1 MMKFKTFILI
11 IFFICFSEISISHEN
26 KIAYLDLNFIMGN
39 SIAGKSI
46 TSQLEKNHK
55 KNIKNFEKIEEE
67 LKKEEAEIIS
77 QKSVISK
84 EEFEK
89 KIISLRD
96 KANNYRK
103 ERNNNIDNLNNKRMN
118 ATTKMIALIKPILSD
133 YSQKNSISLI
143 IQKRNIIIGKT
154 SLDITSDILKIVDEK
169 IKEISLD

>member
-1 MMKFKTFILI
+1 MKLKILLLI
-11 IFFICFSEISISHEN
+11 IFFIFFSKNPVLAEN
-26 KIAYLDLNFIMGN
+26 KTVYLDLDIIMSN
-39 SIAGKSI
+39 SKAGKSI
-46 TSQLEKNHK
+46 NAQLEKKHK
-55 KNIKNFEKIEEE
+55 KNIKNFQKIEEE
-67 LKKEEAEIIS
+67 LKKEETEIIS

-89 KIISLRD
+89 KIIILRD

-103 ERNNNIDNLNNKRMN
+103 ERNSNIDNLNNERMN

-154 SLDITSDILKIVDEK
+154 SLDITPDILEIVDEK

>member
-1 MMKFKTFILI
+1 MKLKILLII
-11 IFFICFSEISISHEN
+11 IFFIFFSKISASEEN
-26 KIAYLDLNFIMGN
+26 KIVYLDLNIIMSN
-39 SIAGKSI
+39 SKAGKSI
-46 TSQLEKNHK
+46 NAQLEKKHK
-55 KNIKNFEKIEEE
+55 NNIKNFQKIEEE
-67 LKKEEAEIIS
+67 LKKEETEIIS

-89 KIISLRD
+89 KIIILRD

-103 ERNNNIDNLNNKRMN
+103 ERNSNIDNLNNERMN

-154 SLDITSDILKIVDEK
+154 SLDITPDILEIVDEK

>member
-1 MMKFKTFILI
+1 MKLKISLLI
-11 IFFICFSEISISHEN
+11 IFFIFFSKNPVLAEN
-26 KIAYLDLNFIMGN
+26 KTVYLDLNIIMSN

-46 TSQLEKNHK
+46 NAQLEEKHK

-67 LKKEEAEIIS
+67 LKKEEEEIIS

-89 KIISLRD
+89 KIINLRD

-154 SLDITSDILKIVDEK
+154 SLDITPDILEIVDEK
-169 IKEISLD
+169 IKEISLN

>member
-1 MMKFKTFILI
+1 MKLKILLLI
-11 IFFICFSEISISHEN
+11 IFFIFFSKNPVLAEN
-26 KIAYLDLNFIMGN
+26 KTVYLDLDIIMTN
-39 SIAGKSI
+39 SKAGKSI
-46 TSQLEKNHK
+46 NAQLEKKHK
-55 KNIKNFEKIEEE
+55 KNIKNFQKIEEE
-67 LKKEEAEIIS
+67 LKKEETEIIS

-89 KIISLRD
+89 KIIILRD

-103 ERNNNIDNLNNKRMN
+103 ERNNNIDNLNNERMN

-154 SLDITSDILKIVDEK
+154 SLDITPDILEIVDKK